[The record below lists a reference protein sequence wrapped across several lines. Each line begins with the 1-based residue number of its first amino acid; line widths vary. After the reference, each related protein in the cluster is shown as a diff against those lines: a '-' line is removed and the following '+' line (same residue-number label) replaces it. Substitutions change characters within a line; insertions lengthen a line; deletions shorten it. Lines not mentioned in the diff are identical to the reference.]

1 MSKLTS
7 RKFWI
12 SVAAFLASIGT
23 SITGLAVQEP
33 TIATAGVICTV
44 LSAAI
49 YAASEAY
56 VDAASASANTTS
68 KTITATATSPSI
80 VQATLQP
87 VVAEEAKKAE

>member
-1 MSKLTS
+1 MNKLTS

-56 VDAASASANTTS
+56 VDAASASANGTS
-68 KTITATATSPSI
+68 KSITATSNSAAI
-80 VQATLQP
+80 VQTALQP
-87 VVAEEAKKAE
+87 VEEAKKAE

>member
-56 VDAASASANTTS
+56 VDAASASANGTS
-68 KTITATATSPSI
+68 KSITATSNSAAI
-80 VQATLQP
+80 VQTALQP
-87 VVAEEAKKAE
+87 VEEAKKAE